1 MLKALVQ
8 LFAEKF
14 LKKRSEWVGQQAFPS
29 RRISIS
35 PTLTQYVP
43 PSDGFLGFY
52 KTSDNV
58 NNTLD
63 VFAPGTDGEIVSR
76 STFSSSSSGN
86 RYIISGTIP
95 VKKGYSVTT
104 SGTFAELWF
113 SPSVGS
119 KH

>member
-1 MLKALVQ
+1 MLKDLVQ

-14 LKKRSEWVGQQAFPS
+14 LKNQSEWVGRQAFPS

-52 KTSDNV
+52 KPGDNV
-58 NNTLD
+58 DKTID
-63 VFAPGTDGEIVSR
+63 IYTHGTGDGIVSR
-76 STFSSSSSGN
+76 FAFSTSSENGYTN
-86 RYIISGTIP
+86 SGTIP
-95 VKKGYSVTT
+95 VKKGYSVVI
-104 SGTFAELWF
+104 SGTFSELWF

-119 KH
+119 KL